1 MKYILRIFVAT
12 SLLCVFNSCS
22 EDIDI
27 VGNNL
32 VTNIYYTT
40 INGRVADLEYH
51 NIRSSFIS
59 NTYIDGVGTV
69 VLYGEQDI
77 YPRFFYGCDNLKS
90 VTIPE
95 GVKIIGE
102 YAFYDCNNL
111 ESVIMPEGVKSIE
124 EYAFSGCDNLESVT
138 IPESVKSIG
147 KYAFSGC
154 DNLESVTIPESVK
167 SIEKYA
173 FGYCDNLESVTI
185 PESVKSIEEY
195 AFGYCDNLKNVYL
208 KALTPPAIDQRY
220 TFQECDL
227 LECIYVPESSVAE
240 YKSSWYYFSDIIKG
254 YDFD

>member
-77 YPRFFYGCDNLKS
+77 YPQFFYGCDNLKS

-102 YAFYDCNNL
+102 YAFSNCNNL
-111 ESVIMPEGVKSIE
+111 ESVIMPEGVKYISKS
-124 EYAFSGCDNLESVT
+124 AFSCCYALVNMT
-138 IPESVKSIG
+138 IPEGVKSIEM
-147 KYAFSGC
+147 YAFSGC

-167 SIEKYA
+167 SIEGYA
-173 FGYCDNLESVTI
+173 FSGCDNLE
-185 PESVKSIEEY
+185 
-195 AFGYCDNLKNVYL
+195 NVYL
-208 KALTPPAIDQRY
+208 KALTPPAIDRWY